1 MIKNKKNNKI
11 IVNKKKIKL
20 FFIFGGFDKKKLQSK
35 MIKIL
40 LNNINY
46 ELIISEKFK
55 PF

>member
-1 MIKNKKNNKI
+1 
-11 IVNKKKIKL
+11 
-20 FFIFGGFDKKKLQSK
+20 

-55 PF
+55 PFLRNKIKYYYNRKNFYSKMLNK